1 MDRPGLPIAIVG
13 PTAVVVSLAAGALF
27 GSPLVAAARSWIA
40 GEPVHLETISVRGAA
55 RLTLSEIAESTGL
68 SPGAALDSID
78 PREIE
83 QQLSAHPWITEANAV
98 RLPTGRLLLRVTER
112 IPRAVVAVSDD
123 GKRFAVDASGT
134 PFALAETRDLS
145 TLPKLI
151 ASGNIEKDEPDA
163 RLARAIELAYRL
175 PEFDLPLPSQLF
187 IAAEADPDGFALRL
201 PNLTPRVV
209 VGRSDFDSRI
219 AKLARLLEAGP
230 AELAR
235 SESLDL
241 RFADQAVLRGT
252 SSSQGTAQ
260 AAAARGRASPSR
272 ARPAG

>member
-1 MDRPGLPIAIVG
+1 VQ
-13 PTAVVVSLAAGALF
+13 
-27 GSPLVAAARSWIA
+27 
-40 GEPVHLETISVRGAA
+40 LETISVRGAE

-112 IPRAVVAVSDD
+112 IPRAVVAVSDG
-123 GKRFAVDASGT
+123 GKSFAVDASGT
-134 PFALAETRDLS
+134 PFALAETQDLS

-151 ASGNIEKDEPDA
+151 ASGDIEKDESDA

-187 IAAEADPDGFALRL
+187 ISAEADPDGFALRL

-219 AKLARLLEAGP
+219 AKLARLLEASP

-260 AAAARGRASPSR
+260 AAVARGRASPSR